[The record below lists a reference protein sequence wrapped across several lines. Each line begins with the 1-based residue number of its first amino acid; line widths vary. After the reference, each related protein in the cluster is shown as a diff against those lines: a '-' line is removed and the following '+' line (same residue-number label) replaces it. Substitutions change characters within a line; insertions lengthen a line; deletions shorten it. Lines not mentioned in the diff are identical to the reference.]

1 MSPHASLLAHTP
13 SVVLGVSAGIA
24 AYKAALVLR
33 QLTGR
38 GADVEVIPTPA
49 SEHFVGAATWEALS
63 GHPVRTG
70 VFDAHG
76 GVDHVEV
83 ARRAQLIVV
92 APATADLLAKVRA
105 GIADD
110 LLTTTILAS
119 SCPVLFAPSMH
130 TAMWQAA
137 ATQDNVA
144 TLKARGFHFVEPVS
158 GALSSGD
165 QGVGRMADPEV
176 IAQTAWQLL
185 DATAPSPGSA
195 PGATVPREHPAT
207 ATAAETAP
215 KEAPL
220 RGVTALVT
228 AGGTREALD
237 PVRYLGNLS
246 SGRQGCEIARALA
259 ANGAKVTLVAA
270 NVEAPLL
277 PMNVEVIP
285 VVSAQEMFDA
295 VMGRLDD
302 TDLVACVA
310 AVADYRPA
318 KVNQTKIKKSDEG
331 GALTLELVENPDIL
345 ATVVRTKPQLLSLGF
360 AAETGG
366 PQADFL
372 TLGQHKARRK
382 GATFLAV
389 NQVGGGRGFGEVPN
403 QVQVLDARGN
413 AVANFRGSK
422 AQVAGQLVD
431 LLARRWQDS
440 HR

>member
-1 MSPHASLLAHTP
+1 MSPNASLPAHNP

-33 QLTGR
+33 QLTQQGL
-38 GADVEVIPTPA
+38 DVQVIPTPA
-49 SEHFVGAATWEALS
+49 SENFVGLATWEALC
-63 GHPVRTG
+63 GYPVRTG

-76 GVDHVEV
+76 GVDHVEL
-83 ARRAQLIVV
+83 ARRAKLIVV

-119 SCPVLFAPSMH
+119 SCPVLFAPAMH

-144 TLKARGFHFVEPVS
+144 TLKARGFHFVDPVA

-165 QGVGRMADPEV
+165 QGVGRLADPEV
-176 IAQTAWQLL
+176 IAQAAWELL
-185 DATAPSPGSA
+185 DSAATSPDKQLHRTA
-195 PGATVPREHPAT
+195 PGAHS
-207 ATAAETAP
+207 ATAAPAETAQGQ
-215 KEAPL
+215 APL
-220 RGVTALVT
+220 QGVNALVT

-259 ANGAKVTLVAA
+259 DRGARVTLVAA
-270 NVEAPLL
+270 NVDDALVPAH
-277 PMNVEVIP
+277 VDVVA
-285 VVSAQEMFDA
+285 VVSAQEMFEA
-295 VMGRLDD
+295 VMQRLES

-318 KVNQTKIKKSDEG
+318 QVSEAKLKKRPDG
-331 GALTLELVENPDIL
+331 GAVMLELVENPDIL
-345 ATVVRTKPQLLSLGF
+345 AAAVRTKPQLLSLGF

-366 PQADFL
+366 PQGDYL
-372 TLGQHKARRK
+372 TLGQQKARRK

-389 NQVGGGRGFGEVPN
+389 NQVGGGLGFGEVPN
-403 QVQVLDARGN
+403 QVQVLDAQGQP
-413 AVANFRGSK
+413 VANYSGSK
-422 AQVAGQLVD
+422 SQVARQLVD